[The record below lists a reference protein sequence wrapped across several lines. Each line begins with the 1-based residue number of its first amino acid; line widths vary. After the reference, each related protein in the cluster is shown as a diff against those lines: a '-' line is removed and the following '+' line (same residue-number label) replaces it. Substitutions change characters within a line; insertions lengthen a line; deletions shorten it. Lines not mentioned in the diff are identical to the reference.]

1 MLFPALYMLFLDWI
15 MLIFLSFPIYI
26 QIPFIQCL
34 LKGLIQEY
42 SPAPQILKLSQTHQ
56 GNFMKLIYKID
67 LYLEEKFGNP
77 RENSKIQKQS
87 QLWQKI

>member
-1 MLFPALYMLFLDWI
+1 

-42 SPAPQILKLSQTHQ
+42 SPSKIIKTKKKKEKKLLKLSQIHQ

-67 LYLEEKFGNP
+67 V
-77 RENSKIQKQS
+77 RRKIRKS
-87 QLWQKI
+87 QG